1 MLNKRILTLIK
12 REVKAKMMTKGFIIS
27 IILVPILFI
36 ALMSLPTLLMSY
48 EREGLVKMEIISDS
62 EEITSGLERVFVDDN
77 YISDTTLSFSFQTMS
92 RESFEMHI
100 KETKQKILDEKLTA
114 VIFIPSAALQN
125 KVVEYYS
132 LTPNTILKESNLR
145 SMINKVLTGL
155 YLDEK
160 NLTEEEVMFVQS
172 YVGIKGFLVS
182 KEEEVSEAGYG
193 NTILSYVFSLM
204 LYIGLLMMGQFLL
217 QSVIEEKSSRI
228 VEVIL
233 SSVTSTELMTAKI
246 IGYAFTG
253 LVQMFIWT
261 LPLIL
266 LASSTLFALPPE
278 IMVSINISQIFYFL
292 LNFLF
297 GLLIFMG
304 LFAAVGATCDNPQD
318 AQSAIWPVMILII
331 IPFFI
336 SMALMKDPL
345 NPIAQVASLLPFASV
360 IVMPARLAIID
371 VPVWQII
378 LSIAVNIATLLL
390 IFPLAGKIY
399 KIGILRTGKKASFK
413 EMLKWIRVK

>member
-36 ALMSLPTLLMSY
+36 IIMSLPTLLMSY

-62 EEITSGLERVFVDDN
+62 EEIISNLENVFVNDN
-77 YISDTTLSFSFQTMS
+77 YIKDTTLAFSFKVMN
-92 RESFEMHI
+92 RETFDKHI

-114 VIFIPSAALQN
+114 IIFIPNEALQN
-125 KVVEYYS
+125 KVIEYYS
-132 LTPNTILKESNLR
+132 ITPNTIVKESILR
-145 SMINKVLTGL
+145 SMINKVLTGT

-172 YVGIKGFLVS
+172 YVGIKGFLIS
-182 KEEEVSEAGYG
+182 KDETVTEANYG
-193 NTILSYVFSLM
+193 NTILSYIFSLM
-204 LYIGLLMMGQFLL
+204 LYAGLLMMGSFLM

-233 SSVTSTELMTAKI
+233 SSATSTELMTAKI

-253 LVQMFIWT
+253 FVQMFIWT
-261 LPLIL
+261 IPLML

-278 IMVSINISQIFYFL
+278 IMVSISISQILYFL

-318 AQSAIWPVMILII
+318 AQSAMWPVMILII

-345 NPIAQVASLLPFASV
+345 NPVAQISSLLPFASI
-360 IVMPARLAIID
+360 IVMPARIAVID
-371 VPVWQII
+371 VPLWQLL
-378 LSIAVNIATLLL
+378 LSIGVNIATLLL

-399 KIGILRTGKKASFK
+399 KIGILKTGKKASFK
-413 EMLKWIRVK
+413 EMIKWVRVK